1 MQRLPAISMLELQ
14 LIDLL
19 TDTLHRLLDIVHRQN
34 DLIHQLGGVG
44 CEEAVED
51 IELTCSASG
60 LDAHDGREDSNGY

>member
-1 MQRLPAISMLELQ
+1 MLELQ

-34 DLIHQLGGVG
+34 NLIHQLGGVG

-51 IELTCSASG
+51 IELTCSATG
-60 LDAHDGREDSNGY
+60 LDALDGQEDNNGY